1 MNLADRILQSFNQK
15 KSLNPE
21 IWTLDKDKKYRLRK
35 EVRDKL
41 LLSADDFLNFVDLDN
56 LDCDAETKKCDI
68 GDITITGSICNY
80 NWSKYSD
87 IDLHILM
94 DFERIDENVNLVKN
108 ILNTKKNLWNA
119 SHDIQIK
126 GYEVE
131 VYAQDV
137 DETHHSS
144 GVYSVLFDEWIV
156 APKRN
161 DVNIDMGKVL
171 EKSQGWMEII
181 DSIQH
186 QAYQKSPEEI
196 LMLIEK
202 IKTKLKKFRATG
214 LEKGGEYSY
223 ENLAFKFLRRSGYIK
238 KLFDLK
244 NKVLDLSL
252 SLD

>member
-1 MNLADRILQSFNQK
+1 MTLADKILSSFNQK

-21 IWTLDKDKKYRLRK
+21 IWTLDKNENYVLRK
-35 EVRDKL
+35 DVRDKL
-41 LLSADDFLNFVDLDN
+41 LLSANDFLDFIDIDN
-56 LDCDAETKKCDI
+56 LDCDVDTRKCDI

-80 NWSKYSD
+80 NWSKFSD
-87 IDLHILM
+87 IDLHIL
-94 DFERIDENVNLVKN
+94 IDYELINNNVKLVKN

-137 DETHHSS
+137 EEAHHSS
-144 GVYSVLFDEWIV
+144 GVYSVLFNKWLVEPQYDNV
-156 APKRN
+156 
-161 DVNIDMGKVL
+161 DIDFRKVL
-171 EKSQGWMEII
+171 QKSRGWMEMI
-181 DSIQH
+181 DDVHIN
-186 QAYQKSPEEI
+186 AYDMSSEEVLNVI
-196 LMLIEK
+196 DK

-214 LEKGGEYSY
+214 LEKNGEYSY